1 MRSYVCTSDIHK
13 RVMFANYIFANIT
26 SFAKFAKISSRENF
40 QVHGKSS
47 PGSYTP
53 TKWPD
58 PWPYVELGYAYT
70 PPNVPRLTPNTSDRH
85 AKLPDMEVCDQ
96 RGQPSVSV
104 PHNGQEED

>member
-1 MRSYVCTSDIHK
+1 MSSTAIYIMDNEQRTEKETRPPVIFSYSDVSTCI
-13 RVMFANYIFANIT
+13 
-26 SFAKFAKISSRENF
+26 
-40 QVHGKSS
+40 S